1 MPRERAVSKK
11 GLTQRP
17 QAATR
22 IGAGRSAKL
31 SRAVVDSL
39 LCHLVFAVYGWSTN
53 RNNSDKAIHT
63 ILFWMLNRA
72 NGGRVHQRVGLLLY
86 HT

>member
-22 IGAGRSAKL
+22 LPQVI
-31 SRAVVDSL
+31 DSL